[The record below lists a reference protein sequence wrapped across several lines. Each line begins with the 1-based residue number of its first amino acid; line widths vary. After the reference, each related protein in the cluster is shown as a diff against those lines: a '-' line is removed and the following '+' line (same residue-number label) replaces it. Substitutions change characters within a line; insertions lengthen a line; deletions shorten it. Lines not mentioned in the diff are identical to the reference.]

1 MQMLSIVRSAAI
13 VAPVLILALT
23 GASASRAQTGNS
35 HPGQDVDQQALWSTP
50 GDGRLVM
57 LLRNATDAN
66 LITDPAFTTPVP
78 FRVRVCVTNFVGSNN
93 AMNLFVWTTAGPQS
107 GNNGLA
113 PPLQYQVLHPGLGDC
128 VEIDE
133 PAAIVAQDATVSGS
147 ASGYYQLFEK
157 TKLPE
162 GSDPP
167 KKGQKK
173 PPEVE
178 IGEAISRTFDCTK
191 LDPPK
196 PPTPPNANFLKAC
209 ELQINNL
216 LNQHGV
222 RICTG
227 DKFVTVVDDSN
238 KPINANYPPG
248 YLELT
253 ARDLRTISKNSDY
266 NYNWNPVTT
275 MSCRD
280 VIWQPGIDHPARS
293 VYVMVGP
300 AQAVPGYDPEK
311 VSKITVTTQAIFLRE
326 TGN

>member
-13 VAPVLILALT
+13 AAPVLIFALT
-23 GASASRAQTGNS
+23 GASASRAQTGSS

-57 LLRNATDAN
+57 LLRNATDEH
-66 LITDPAFTTPVP
+66 LTTDPAFTTAVP
-78 FRVRVCVTNFVGSNN
+78 FRVRVCVTNFAGYNN
-93 AMNLFVWTTAGPQS
+93 VMNLFIWTTAGPQP
-107 GNNGLA
+107 GNVGQA
-113 PPLQYQVLHPGLGDC
+113 SPSQPLVLHPGLGDC

-133 PAAIVAQDATVSGS
+133 PAAIVAQDTTVSGS

-162 GSDPP
+162 GSDPSQ
-167 KKGQKK
+167 KRQKK

-178 IGEAISRTFDCTK
+178 IGAAKSRTFECTK

-196 PPTPPNANFLKAC
+196 SPTPPNANFLKAC
-209 ELQINNL
+209 QLEIEQQTID
-216 LNQHGV
+216 HYGV
-222 RICTG
+222 RICTK
-227 DKFVTVVDDSN
+227 DNFVTIDD
-238 KPINANYPPG
+238 KPTTYPPG

-253 ARDLRTISKNSDY
+253 ARDLRTVSKNSDY

-280 VIWQPGIDHPARS
+280 VIWRPAIDRPTSKHS
-293 VYVMVGP
+293 VYIMVGP
-300 AQAVPGYDPEK
+300 AQPVPGYDPAK
-311 VSKITVTTQAIFLRE
+311 VQSITVTTQAILLRE